1 MEKGRKKQR
10 DIPQQNKSPEVAP
23 GMTEEPIEEEA
34 TPKEIAQGEFT
45 RVVKLDMDRNVP

>member
-1 MEKGRKKQR
+1 MGKKGIKQKEKAE
-10 DIPQQNKSPEVAP
+10 NKNSPRVAP

-34 TPKEIAQGEFT
+34 SSQEIARGEFT